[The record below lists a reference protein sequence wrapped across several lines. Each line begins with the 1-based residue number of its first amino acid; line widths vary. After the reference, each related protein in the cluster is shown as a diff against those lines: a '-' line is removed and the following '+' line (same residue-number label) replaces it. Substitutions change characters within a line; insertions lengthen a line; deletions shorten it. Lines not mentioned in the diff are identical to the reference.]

1 MIIAPLDLLGD
12 IGNGIISTVSTILQL
27 LQENSFLLFKI
38 IVFPG
43 LFFIIMSAVALVWL
57 ERKMWGRIQDRR
69 GPTYIGKFGTFQLFA
84 DAVKLMSK
92 ETIIPSRA
100 YKLMYRFLPILNFLA
115 VAIGIGLIPFSAEWA
130 IGRSSVSLILVY
142 ALLTV
147 IPVVGLLAGW
157 ASGSKYPLIGGLR
170 FASQQ
175 FSFEVPLLL
184 SAVAPAMLA
193 GSIDLMTISQSQS
206 IIWFVLLA
214 PLSFVTFIIAS
225 IAELSKVP
233 LDMPDADAEIVW
245 GWRTEYTG
253 IYFLLYYFAQYL
265 ELFLFT
271 GMATALFLGGGYG
284 IPFLPHVVTYLI
296 KMFGL
301 SLVIIVLTS
310 SLHRVRMD
318 QLLRMCWRL
327 LLPLTLLNL
336 AAIMLLLGYYP
347 QILSIL

>member
-1 MIIAPLDLLGD
+1 MIVTSLDLLGD
-12 IGNGIISTVSTILQL
+12 IGNAVTQTISAILQL
-27 LQENSFLLFKI
+27 IQENSFLLFKI

-43 LFFIIMSAVALVWL
+43 LLFIILSAVALVWL

-84 DAVKLMSK
+84 DAVKLLSK
-92 ETIIPSRA
+92 ETIVPSKA
-100 YKLMYRFLPILNFLA
+100 YRLMYRFLPILNFL
-115 VAIGIGLIPFSAEWA
+115 VVSIGIGLIPFSTEWA

-142 ALLTV
+142 ALLTA

-157 ASGSKYPLIGGLR
+157 ASGSKYPLVGGLR

-184 SAVAPAMLA
+184 SAVAPALLA

-206 IIWFVLLA
+206 TIWFIVFA
-214 PLSFVTFIIAS
+214 PLSFITFIVAS

-253 IYFLLYYFAQYL
+253 VYFLLFYFAQYL

-271 GMATALFLGGGYG
+271 GIATALFLGGGGG
-284 IPFLPHVVTYLI
+284 IPFLPHVVTYLV
-296 KMFGL
+296 KMFAL
-301 SLVIIVLTS
+301 SFIIIVLTS
-310 SLHRVRMD
+310 SLHRMRMD
-318 QLLRMCWRL
+318 QLLRMCWRV
-327 LLPLTLLNL
+327 LLPLALLNL

-347 QILSIL
+347 QILSII